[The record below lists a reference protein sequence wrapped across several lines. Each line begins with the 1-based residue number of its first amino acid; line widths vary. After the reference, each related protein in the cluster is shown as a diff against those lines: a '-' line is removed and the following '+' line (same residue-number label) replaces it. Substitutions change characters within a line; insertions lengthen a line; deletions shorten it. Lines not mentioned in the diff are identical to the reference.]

1 MVLGVIRGLR
11 IGLGAILIEV
21 EWVVWLCYI
30 RWDTVG
36 KTDSVKTVTVL
47 GKPDKQSHRVLRNGF
62 GSATRPQ
69 HRADES
75 ISATVLYVMV
85 DTALG
90 LERVSSIVFFSKK
103 RNTANNINKN
113 NNNRT
118 ATHRR
123 PGLSLPGCSKK
134 NKLIKKRKELE

>member
-1 MVLGVIRGLR
+1 MALGVIRGLR
-11 IGLGAILIEV
+11 VGLGAILIEV

-69 HRADES
+69 ARADES

-90 LERVSSIVFFSKK
+90 LERVSSIVFFQKK
-103 RNTANNINKN
+103 STANNINKN

-118 ATHRR
+118 ATHRC
-123 PGLSLPGCSKK
+123 PGLSLPGFSKK
-134 NKLIKKRKELE
+134 EQTNKEKKRT